1 MGPLCF
7 LIYINDMGKFISRT
21 STLRLFAD
29 DSLLYSS
36 VNTTDDGKRLQE
48 DLTELTKWAEQWQ
61 MTFHPAKC
69 YILRVTRKKN
79 PIITNYEML
88 GQQLETVHQYPYLG
102 VELSEDLGWE
112 PHINKVISKANRT
125 LGFLR
130 RNIYKC
136 PQDIKAQTYIS
147 LVRSHLEYAL
157 SVWDPLRKCHINALE
172 MVQRKAARFVTSN
185 YTREPGTVTTILQNL
200 GWQTLENRRQM
211 ARLTLLYKFINQE
224 AAVNIPPYLTKPTTR
239 TRQYHSQRFF
249 RLSTSID
256 TYKYSFIPRTISD
269 WNNLPPEVIISPSV
283 DSFREGLQKQM

>member
-1 MGPLCF
+1 MKGHIF
-7 LIYINDMGKFISRT
+7 IYKIHWCNWSQNCQVLKNSCWT
-21 STLRLFAD
+21 
-29 DSLLYSS
+29 
-36 VNTTDDGKRLQE
+36 
-48 DLTELTKWAEQWQ
+48 Q
-61 MTFHPAKC
+61 MTSHPAKC

-79 PIITNYEML
+79 PILTNYEML

-102 VELSEDLGWE
+102 VELSEDLGWD
-112 PHINKVISKANRT
+112 PRINKVISKANRT
-125 LGFLR
+125 LWFLR

-211 ARLTLLYKFINQE
+211 ARLTLLYKSLNQE

-239 TRQYHSQRFF
+239 TRQYHYQRFS
-249 RLSTSID
+249 RLSISTD

-269 WNNLPPEVIISPSV
+269 GTTYPLKSSYHHQWTASERACRNRCKLQHQFLP
-283 DSFREGLQKQM
+283 SFLSHL